1 MHSGIFSKI
10 FFGSIGFTIGV
21 WYDIVAV
28 ERAARRNRNE
38 ISRCAG
44 ISKRSAREDSGRRD
58 LNGRKGHSWQYVRK
72 LRTEN
77 GFKKAT
83 IDKLENRDTRRNG
96 KSGRVRCT
104 QRYTAVLL
112 MAAALVTGC
121 GAQEKLSY
129 TKQGMNAVEALE
141 YEAALEY
148 FETGLDQEE
157 DRRMIYRGMGLAFMG
172 MTRYEDAIL
181 YLEAALHESGGRVE
195 DLDFDMNYYLAT
207 AYYKSGRAEDAVR
220 AYDAILALRPKEKN
234 AFYLRG
240 YVKLSRGEFEQAQKD
255 FDAAVALDG
264 KDYDQMIRIYMA
276 LEEYGYKE
284 AGMVYLKKVMAEN
297 EKSITDYDMGRM
309 CYYMGDYEQAREY
322 LSRMDS
328 AKEYGAALYLG
339 RTYEALGDYNY
350 ASSIYAAFTE
360 NDQTRA
366 EIYNQ
371 LGLCRMQM
379 KEYSA
384 ALEAFQAAM
393 NIEDN
398 GMMQSL
404 KFNEIVAY
412 EYMGD
417 FKTASALMNSY
428 LQSYPDDAA
437 AKREYEF
444 LRTR

>member
-1 MHSGIFSKI
+1 
-10 FFGSIGFTIGV
+10 
-21 WYDIVAV
+21 
-28 ERAARRNRNE
+28 
-38 ISRCAG
+38 
-44 ISKRSAREDSGRRD
+44 
-58 LNGRKGHSWQYVRK
+58 
-72 LRTEN
+72 
-77 GFKKAT
+77 
-83 IDKLENRDTRRNG
+83 
-96 KSGRVRCT
+96 
-104 QRYTAVLL
+104 
-112 MAAALVTGC
+112 
-121 GAQEKLSY
+121 
-129 TKQGMNAVEALE
+129 
-141 YEAALEY
+141 
-148 FETGLDQEE
+148 
-157 DRRMIYRGMGLAFMG
+157 MG
-172 MTRYEDAIL
+172 MTRYEEAIH
-181 YLEAALHESGGRVE
+181 YLEAALHESSGRVD
-195 DLDFDMNYYLAT
+195 DLDFDINYYLAT
-207 AYYKSGRAEDAVR
+207 AYYKSGRPEDAVS
-220 AYDAILALRPKEKN
+220 AYNAILALRPREKN

-240 YVKLSRGEFEQAQKD
+240 YVRLSQNDFDNAQKD

-284 AGMVYLKKVMAEN
+284 AGMVYLQKVMAEN
-297 EKSITDYDMGRM
+297 EKSISDYDMGRM
-309 CYYMGDYEQAREY
+309 SYYMGDYEKARDY
-322 LSRMDS
+322 LSKMDS
-328 AKEYGAALYLG
+328 SKDYGAALYLG

-350 ASSIYAAFTE
+350 ASGIYAAYTE
-360 NDQTRA
+360 NDQTKA

-379 KEYSA
+379 KEYTA

-428 LQSYPDDAA
+428 MKSYPDDET

>member
-1 MHSGIFSKI
+1 
-10 FFGSIGFTIGV
+10 
-21 WYDIVAV
+21 
-28 ERAARRNRNE
+28 
-38 ISRCAG
+38 
-44 ISKRSAREDSGRRD
+44 
-58 LNGRKGHSWQYVRK
+58 
-72 LRTEN
+72 
-77 GFKKAT
+77 
-83 IDKLENRDTRRNG
+83 
-96 KSGRVRCT
+96 
-104 QRYTAVLL
+104 
-112 MAAALVTGC
+112 
-121 GAQEKLSY
+121 
-129 TKQGMNAVEALE
+129 
-141 YEAALEY
+141 
-148 FETGLDQEE
+148 
-157 DRRMIYRGMGLAFMG
+157 MGLAYMG
-172 MTRYEDAIL
+172 MTRYEEAIH
-181 YLEAALHESGGRVE
+181 YLEAALHESSGRVD
-195 DLDFDMNYYLAT
+195 DLDFDINYYLAT
-207 AYYKSGRAEDAVR
+207 AYYKSGRPEDAVS
-220 AYDAILALRPKEKN
+220 AYNAILALRPREKN

-240 YVKLSRGEFEQAQKD
+240 YVRLSQNDFDNAQKD

-284 AGMVYLKKVMAEN
+284 AGMVYLQKVMAEN
-297 EKSITDYDMGRM
+297 EKSISDYDMGRM
-309 CYYMGDYEQAREY
+309 SYYMGDYEKARDY
-322 LSRMDS
+322 LSKMDS
-328 AKEYGAALYLG
+328 SKDYGAALYLG

-350 ASSIYAAFTE
+350 ASGIYAAYTE
-360 NDQTRA
+360 NDQTKA

-379 KEYSA
+379 KEYTA

-428 LQSYPDDAA
+428 LKSYPDDET

>member
-1 MHSGIFSKI
+1 M
-10 FFGSIGFTIGV
+10 
-21 WYDIVAV
+21 
-28 ERAARRNRNE
+28 
-38 ISRCAG
+38 
-44 ISKRSAREDSGRRD
+44 
-58 LNGRKGHSWQYVRK
+58 
-72 LRTEN
+72 
-77 GFKKAT
+77 
-83 IDKLENRDTRRNG
+83 
-96 KSGRVRCT
+96 
-104 QRYTAVLL
+104 
-112 MAAALVTGC
+112 
-121 GAQEKLSY
+121 
-129 TKQGMNAVEALE
+129 EALQ
-141 YEAALEY
+141 YEEALAHFQAALEK
-148 FETGLDQEE
+148 GE
-157 DRRMIYRGMGLAFMG
+157 DVRTLYRGMGLAYMG
-172 MTRYEDAIL
+172 MTRYEEAIH
-181 YLEAALHESGGRVE
+181 YLEAALHESSGRVD
-195 DLDFDMNYYLAT
+195 DLDFDINYYLAT
-207 AYYKSGRAEDAVR
+207 AYYKSGRPEDAVS
-220 AYDAILALRPKEKN
+220 AYNAILALRPREKN

-240 YVKLSRGEFEQAQKD
+240 YVRLSQNDFDNAQKD

-284 AGMVYLKKVMAEN
+284 AGMVYLQKVMAEN
-297 EKSITDYDMGRM
+297 EKSISDYDMGRM
-309 CYYMGDYEQAREY
+309 SYYMGDYEKARDY
-322 LSRMDS
+322 LSKMDS
-328 AKEYGAALYLG
+328 SKDYGAALYLG

-350 ASSIYAAFTE
+350 ASGIYAAYTE
-360 NDQTRA
+360 NDQTKA

-379 KEYSA
+379 KEYTA

-428 LQSYPDDAA
+428 LKSYPDDET

>member
-1 MHSGIFSKI
+1 MK
-10 FFGSIGFTIGV
+10 
-21 WYDIVAV
+21 
-28 ERAARRNRNE
+28 NRNTG
-38 ISRCAG
+38 ITGQGRLRCA
-44 ISKRSAREDSGRRD
+44 A
-58 LNGRKGHSWQYVRK
+58 QYIAV
-72 LRTEN
+72 L
-77 GFKKAT
+77 F
-83 IDKLENRDTRRNG
+83 L
-96 KSGRVRCT
+96 
-104 QRYTAVLL
+104 TAVLL
-112 MAAALVTGC
+112 SGC
-121 GAQEKLSY
+121 GKEEQLSN
-129 TKQGMNAVEALE
+129 TKQGMNAVEALQ
-141 YEAALEY
+141 YEEALAHFQAALEK
-148 FETGLDQEE
+148 GE
-157 DRRMIYRGMGLAFMG
+157 DVRTLYRGMGLAYMG
-172 MTRYEDAIL
+172 MTRYEEAIH
-181 YLEAALHESGGRVE
+181 YLEAALHESSGRVD
-195 DLDFDMNYYLAT
+195 DLDFDINYYLAT
-207 AYYKSGRAEDAVR
+207 AYYKSGRPEDAVS
-220 AYDAILALRPKEKN
+220 AYNAILALRPREKN

-240 YVKLSRGEFEQAQKD
+240 YVRLSQNDFDNAQKD

-284 AGMVYLKKVMAEN
+284 AGMVYLQKVMAEN
-297 EKSITDYDMGRM
+297 EKSISDYDMGRM
-309 CYYMGDYEQAREY
+309 SYYMGDYEKARDY
-322 LSRMDS
+322 LSKMDS
-328 AKEYGAALYLG
+328 SKDYGAALYLG

-350 ASSIYAAFTE
+350 ASGIYAAYTE
-360 NDQTRA
+360 NDQTKA

-379 KEYSA
+379 KEYTA

-428 LQSYPDDAA
+428 LKSYPDDET

>member
-1 MHSGIFSKI
+1 M
-10 FFGSIGFTIGV
+10 
-21 WYDIVAV
+21 
-28 ERAARRNRNE
+28 
-38 ISRCAG
+38 
-44 ISKRSAREDSGRRD
+44 
-58 LNGRKGHSWQYVRK
+58 
-72 LRTEN
+72 RTEDA
-77 GFKKAT
+77 FKKAT
-83 IDKLENRDTRRNG
+83 IDKLKNRHRWMAGQGGRGQCARR
-96 KSGRVRCT
+96 CAALLFM
-104 QRYTAVLL
+104 TAVLL
-112 MAAALVTGC
+112 MGC
-121 GAQEKLSY
+121 GAQEQLSY

-141 YEAALEY
+141 YEEALGY
-148 FETGLDQEE
+148 FETGLDKGE
-157 DRRMIYRGMGLAFMG
+157 DKRAIYRGMGLAFMG
-172 MTRYEDAIL
+172 MTHYEDAIL
-181 YLEAALHESGGRVE
+181 YLEAALHEGGGRVE
-195 DLDFDMNYYLAT
+195 DLDFDLNYYLAT
-207 AYYKSGRAEDAVR
+207 AYYKSGRAEDAVS
-220 AYDAILALRPKEKN
+220 AYDAILALRPKEKD

-240 YVKLSRGEFEQAQKD
+240 YVKLSQNEFEAAQKD

-264 KDYDQMIRIYMA
+264 KDYDQMIRIYTA

-284 AGMVYLKKVMAEN
+284 AGMVYLQKMMAQN
-297 EKSITDYDMGRM
+297 EKSISDYDMGRM
-309 CYYMGDYEQAREY
+309 CYYMGDYEKAREY
-322 LSRMDS
+322 LSKLETSKD
-328 AKEYGAALYLG
+328 YGAALYLG

-350 ASSIYAAFTE
+350 ASGIYAAFTE

-379 KEYSA
+379 KEYTG

-428 LQSYPDDAA
+428 LKSYPDDAV